1 MEASISIQPR
11 YAIGVV
17 LDDSLKAG
25 DVTKTANK
33 FSDLF
38 NLITVKDENLNY
50 VVLKDI
56 VPETLI
62 HFYIGIGRSVP
73 KQIKDKVQAAVNGG
87 VYLPNSRLMWF
98 DGQDYSKEQITTWMR
113 KLASQDDCKKIWIV
127 DLNTVLTGDLLTKFE
142 DI

>member
-11 YAIGVV
+11 YAIGIV

-113 KLASQDDCKKIWIV
+113 QLASQDDCKKIWIV